1 MRCPRCRGH
10 LRSQLPD
17 ETTRSAAESNGEQP
31 DAQAAVAHTTA
42 TPSPRPNPNSWA
54 WDEELRELQRAIDR
68 NRSEKQ
74 QTAAYHEEKARL
86 DLPASG
92 SQSVPAWHVPM
103 AQKRR
108 ANRKLPVS
116 KPSAVQPA
124 TRGTG
129 VVWAAL
135 SLGTMALVC
144 GGILLGWSTFSGRQ
158 ELWSIGLPIALF
170 GQIGLV
176 VGLILQLERMWNDSR
191 RSAEKLETVDRQL
204 VELKNTT
211 AMLGTTHSGPST
223 AFYSHLVD
231 GASPQILLTDL
242 KSQLDLLAIK
252 MGDER

>member
-1 MRCPRCRGH
+1 M
-10 LRSQLPD
+10 Q
-17 ETTRSAAESNGEQP
+17 SAAESTGEQP
-31 DAQAAVAHTTA
+31 DTQAAVADTTA
-42 TPSPRPNPNSWA
+42 TSSTAVPTASPSRPNPSSWA

-68 NRSEKQ
+68 GRGDQ
-74 QTAAYHEEKARL
+74 QQQAYQEEKARL
-86 DLPASG
+86 DLPVSG

-103 AQKRR
+103 ARKRR
-108 ANRKLPVS
+108 ANRKVPTS
-116 KPSAVQPA
+116 KPSATQPTA
-124 TRGTG
+124 RGTG
-129 VVWAAL
+129 IVWVAL

-144 GGILLGWSTFSGRQ
+144 GGILLGWSTFAGRQ

-204 VELKNTT
+204 GDLKNTT
-211 AMLGTTHSGPST
+211 AMLGTTHNGPST

-231 GASPQILLTDL
+231 GASPRILLTDL

-252 MGDER
+252 MGDEG